1 MRNNYLAEIYFQH
14 MTKRS
19 FEEAQNNTGNTEGLM
34 SLTPTYLDLQEK
46 IK

>member
-1 MRNNYLAEIYFQH
+1 

-34 SLTPTYLDLQEK
+34 APTPSYLDLQK
-46 IK
+46 QIKQINVCGKNS